1 MKKRALRHVSHVEVF
16 HAQAFSS
23 STIEQPSG
31 YALVIN
37 LKTAKALAPGSPRPF
52 SPALTR

>member
-1 MKKRALRHVSHVEVF
+1 LRHVSYVDVF

-23 STIEQPSG
+23 STIEQPSR

-37 LKTAKALAPGSPRPF
+37 LKTTKSLGPEVPASLLAR
-52 SPALTR
+52 ADEVIE

>member
-1 MKKRALRHVSHVEVF
+1 LRHVSHIEVF

-23 STIEQPSG
+23 STIEQPSR

-37 LKTAKALAPGSPRPF
+37 LKTTKSLDLEVSASLLAR
-52 SPALTR
+52 AHEMIE